1 MTKATDPIGER
12 YRRLDAFLARL
23 KADIYPEPP
32 NGIHT
37 HLTQHMVSEV
47 RRLYD
52 LPQGATV
59 LDIGCGQG
67 LALEAFQAAGFR
79 PIGVTMGEDARI
91 CRAKGFD
98 VREQDFSFLDF
109 DDATFDLVWCRHALE
124 HSVFPYF
131 MLSEMHRMLKPGGLL
146 YVEVPIA
153 DTGCK
158 HQDNPN
164 HYSVLGKSMWIS
176 LIRRAGFPEVRI
188 RDLNFTTN
196 LGPDTY
202 WAFMQR
208 KPA

>member
-32 NGIHT
+32 NNLHT
-37 HLTQHMVSEV
+37 HLTQHMFAEV
-47 RRLYD
+47 RKLYD
-52 LPQGATV
+52 LPEGAVV
-59 LDIGCGQG
+59 LDVGCGQG
-67 LALEAFQAAGFR
+67 LALEQFRAAGFQ
-79 PIGVTMGEDARI
+79 PIGVTMGEDAEI

-98 VREQDFSFLDF
+98 IREQDFSFLDF
-109 DDATFDLVWCRHALE
+109 DDATFDLIWCRHAIE

-158 HQDNPN
+158 HQTNPN
-164 HYSVLGKSMWIS
+164 HYSVLGKSMWVS
-176 LIRRAGFPEVRI
+176 LIQRAGFPEVRI
-188 RDLNFTTN
+188 RDLNFTTG